1 MLVIDCH
8 CTLIQG
14 TLFPKLTL
22 GPFLTLS
29 TNLKTGFLGSQPISR
44 VKVDN
49 KNYNQHLNKHDK
61 DNISQFKTVF

>member
-44 VKVDN
+44 VKVDD
-49 KNYNQHLNKHDK
+49 KNYTQHFIYHDEE
-61 DNISQFKTVF
+61 NNF